1 MNEPGFSPSSDPM
14 RHGSFT
20 DASSEGTMTVTDM
33 TDKLKKDDEARLK
46 NSTARALPWFFSL
59 LIFLL
64 QLSIFFGFAFFAYA
78 NQTV

>member
-1 MNEPGFSPSSDPM
+1 MNDQAFSPSSDPM
-14 RHGSFT
+14 RHGSF

-33 TDKLKKDDEARLK
+33 TEKLKKDDEARLK

-59 LIFLL
+59 IIFIIQLAIFL
-64 QLSIFFGFAFFAYA
+64 GFAFFAYA